1 MRGMTG
7 NGQLL
12 TTRQTAEWLVVSQR
26 TLESFR
32 VTGRGPKYV
41 KIGRCVRY
49 RARDLKEWLEG
60 LERRSTS
67 DRGAPLRGR
76 EKRRPDAVA
85 RKTLRAG
92 HRCDRNSPR
101 TGRSGA

>member
-1 MRGMTG
+1 MKG
-7 NGQLL
+7 NAELL
-12 TTRQTAEWLVVSQR
+12 TARQTAEWLDVSRR

-32 VTGRGPKYV
+32 IAGRGPKYL

-67 DRGAPLRGR
+67 DREAPRRGR
-76 EKRRPDAVA
+76 EKRRPDAVPRRA
-85 RKTLRAG
+85 LRAG
-92 HRCDRNSPR
+92 RPCDRNPPR
-101 TGRSGA
+101 TGRSRA

>member
-1 MRGMTG
+1 MKA
-7 NGQLL
+7 NAELL
-12 TTRQTAEWLVVSQR
+12 TTRQTAEWLDVSHR
-26 TLESFR
+26 TLENFR
-32 VTGRGPKYV
+32 IAGRGPKYV

-76 EKRRPDAVA
+76 EKRRRDAVPRRA
-85 RKTLRAG
+85 LRAG
-92 HRCDRNSPR
+92 RRCDRGSPR
-101 TGRSGA
+101 TGRSRA

>member
-1 MRGMTG
+1 MKG
-7 NGQLL
+7 NAELL
-12 TTRQTAEWLVVSQR
+12 TTRQTAEWLDVSHR

-32 VTGRGPKYV
+32 IAGRGPKYV

-67 DRGAPLRGR
+67 DVAERRRGR
-76 EKRRPDAVA
+76 EKRRPDVVPRGA
-85 RKTLRAG
+85 LRAG
-92 HRCDRNSPR
+92 RRCGRCSPR
-101 TGRSGA
+101 TGRSRA

>member
-1 MRGMTG
+1 MKG
-7 NGQLL
+7 NAELL
-12 TTRQTAEWLVVSQR
+12 TTRQTAEWLDVSHR

-32 VTGRGPKYV
+32 ITGRGPKYL

-67 DRGAPLRGR
+67 DRGSRRPGR
-76 EKRRPDAVA
+76 ENRRSDAVPRRA
-85 RKTLRAG
+85 LRAG
-92 HRCDRNSPR
+92 RRCDRGSPG
-101 TGRSGA
+101 TGRSRA

>member
-1 MRGMTG
+1 M
-7 NGQLL
+7 
-12 TTRQTAEWLVVSQR
+12 TTRQTAEWLDVSHR

-32 VTGRGPKYV
+32 IAGRGPKYV

-67 DRGAPLRGR
+67 DRGAPLRVRG
-76 EKRRPDAVA
+76 KRRPNAVP
-85 RKTLRAG
+85 RRTLRAG
-92 HRCDRNSPR
+92 RRCDRNSPR